1 MPLKVLIAPDKF
13 KGTLT
18 ARQAAEAIARGWRTA
33 RPHDQLELL
42 PMSDGGDGFG
52 EILRELLGAQE
63 RAARTTDAAQRPV
76 EAAWWW
82 HEPTRTAIVESARV
96 IGLAML
102 PAGKYHPF
110 ELDTFGLGAVL
121 GDAAALGAK
130 LCLVG
135 LGGSATNDAGFGMA
149 RALGWQFFSKDQA
162 PITCWTELSRLS
174 SVRPP
179 ESVRLFEDLIVAV
192 DVRNPLLGPAGCSRV
207 YGPQKGLKEF
217 ELAERCL
224 GQLATVLHEQLGL
237 AHATTTGAG
246 AAGGLG
252 FGLLSFLGGRVE
264 SGLEIFARY
273 ARLIER
279 VNCAQLVITGEGT
292 LDAQSLMGKG
302 VGELARL
309 CQQRGVACLGLAGRL
324 PEPEKVKTEFQASY
338 ALTPGLTS
346 QENALRQ
353 PEWWLERLA
362 AKVAQRWP
370 DGPQ

>member
-1 MPLKVLIAPDKF
+1 
-13 KGTLT
+13 
-18 ARQAAEAIARGWRTA
+18 
-33 RPHDQLELL
+33 
-42 PMSDGGDGFG
+42 
-52 EILRELLGAQE
+52 
-63 RAARTTDAAQRPV
+63 
-76 EAAWWW
+76 
-82 HEPTRTAIVESARV
+82 
-96 IGLAML
+96 
-102 PAGKYHPF
+102 
-110 ELDTFGLGAVL
+110 
-121 GDAAALGAK
+121 
-130 LCLVG
+130 
-135 LGGSATNDAGFGMA
+135 MA

-162 PITCWTELSRLS
+162 PITCWTELSRLT

-237 AHATTTGAG
+237 AHATTAGAG

-279 VNCAQLVITGEGT
+279 VNSAQLVITGEGT

-362 AKVAQRWP
+362 AKVAQHWP